1 MSEEVLRTEHL
12 SKSFG
17 RVTALRDASV
27 HLAKGEVLGLLG
39 DNGAGKST
47 LLKILTGFHR
57 PSGGKIY
64 FEGKELELK
73 SVSHAR
79 SLGIEPVYQDLA
91 LINELNVYR
100 NMFLQREIMYGG
112 PLHILNDG
120 AMRERAKEQL
130 KQMGVRIPSVDVEI
144 SKLSGG
150 QRQGIAVARS
160 VYANA
165 KLLLLDEPLAAMGVK
180 ESSMILDVILRL
192 KEKGDV
198 SVIIVAHNYAQIFD
212 FCDRI
217 NLLQNG
223 QITFDQRTEN
233 TSVEELTSLV
243 VQEYRA
249 ASENM
254 KPNAPEV
261 PPLLVGE
268 AVDLPLRGELRYGLE
283 LTRLVCDPAF
293 LHPGR
298 QADAPP
304 VLLVPGFIAGDASLT
319 VLRGWLR
326 RRGSRTSSAKM
337 RLNVDCRERA
347 VGRLEVRLRKLAE
360 ATGRRVVVIGQSRG
374 GELARVLAVRNPDAV
389 GTLVMLGSP
398 VVEPVSV
405 GRSLREHCFPL
416 SAQRVKTVLG
426 ELYVDLEGLT
436 PALVDRVVARLAVGV
451 KYLLASQRQL
461 VQRVQR
467 DDDVRSLV
475 KDQLRRNRV
484 VGDELRGEQRVVAQ
498 GDRRLQPDRVQDAQ
512 VGGVTKRA
520 DLRRGDDGGRR

>member
-17 RVTALRDASV
+17 RVTALRDASI

-47 LLKILTGFHR
+47 LMKILTGFHR

-180 ESSMILDVILRL
+180 ESSMSLDVILRL

-223 QITFDQRTEN
+223 QITFDQRTRD

-243 VQEYRA
+243 VNEYRA
-249 ASENM
+249 A
-254 KPNAPEV
+254 
-261 PPLLVGE
+261 
-268 AVDLPLRGELRYGLE
+268 R
-283 LTRLVCDPAF
+283 
-293 LHPGR
+293 
-298 QADAPP
+298 
-304 VLLVPGFIAGDASLT
+304 
-319 VLRGWLR
+319 
-326 RRGSRTSSAKM
+326 
-337 RLNVDCRERA
+337 
-347 VGRLEVRLRKLAE
+347 
-360 ATGRRVVVIGQSRG
+360 
-374 GELARVLAVRNPDAV
+374 
-389 GTLVMLGSP
+389 
-398 VVEPVSV
+398 
-405 GRSLREHCFPL
+405 
-416 SAQRVKTVLG
+416 
-426 ELYVDLEGLT
+426 EGLHRT
-436 PALVDRVVARLAVGV
+436 
-451 KYLLASQRQL
+451 
-461 VQRVQR
+461 
-467 DDDVRSLV
+467 
-475 KDQLRRNRV
+475 
-484 VGDELRGEQRVVAQ
+484 
-498 GDRRLQPDRVQDAQ
+498 
-512 VGGVTKRA
+512 
-520 DLRRGDDGGRR
+520 